1 MIKPGVILKGRR
13 AINHMETNT
22 VGDSHHINNSNQ
34 LAITKMANITT
45 TNLFINPTNIQ
56 ISNIVDILDPMVGKI
71 KNIVKTSWMIFSKSI
86 NEIDRNMD
94 PSKICTKIIK
104 KISDNTLS
112 NLKEDR
118 KKFVKHT
125 KLNKW
130 ESNNN
135 GEIINKNKWKIL
147 KKKLYKKLLDLKKDW
162 LKICKVFLKLV
173 TFSKTRWK
181 AR

>member
-71 KNIVKTSWMIFSKSI
+71 KNIVKTS
-86 NEIDRNMD
+86 
-94 PSKICTKIIK
+94 
-104 KISDNTLS
+104 
-112 NLKEDR
+112 
-118 KKFVKHT
+118 
-125 KLNKW
+125 
-130 ESNNN
+130 
-135 GEIINKNKWKIL
+135 
-147 KKKLYKKLLDLKKDW
+147 
-162 LKICKVFLKLV
+162 
-173 TFSKTRWK
+173 
-181 AR
+181 